1 MFTPLLPI
9 VIGSIYDGKPLPKRM
24 ALCTP
29 DMYAAIFATKA
40 DLQTTHNNDLVLS
53 DLFRSYDMQLQAH
66 LDYVTGKKTAFSPA
80 PGGSM
85 HEAGRAFD
93 LDLAK
98 IKKLTLPKFWPL
110 AAAHG
115 LSPIINAPN
124 PNLDEA
130 WHFDCRG
137 SHALVHEY
145 YTAKKGDNFVSA
157 YTAMA
162 ASAIVSIGQKV
173 DAFGDDVR
181 PAYIQSG
188 LIRLGKTIGD
198 LDGQIGSKT
207 RQGLGELGIDDT
219 LGLDAIAGL
228 VDRKLQEAFPTEFF
242 VPGPVIDNG
251 PVPNHII
258 S

>member
-1 MFTPLLPI
+1 MFTPLIPI
-9 VIGSIYDGKPLPKRM
+9 DIDSIYDRKPLPKRM

-40 DLQTTHNNDLVLS
+40 DLKALRNDLVLS

-66 LDYVTGKKTAFSPA
+66 LDYTSGKKTAFSPP

-93 LDLAK
+93 LDLGK
-98 IKKLTLPKFWPL
+98 VKKLTLPKFWPV
-110 AAAHG
+110 ARRHG
-115 LSPIINAPN
+115 LEPIIKVPN
-124 PNLDEA
+124 PRLSEA

-137 SHALVHEY
+137 SHDLVYQY
-145 YTAKKGDNFVSA
+145 YSAKNGDNFKSP

-162 ASAIVSIGQKV
+162 ASAIISIGRKV
-173 DAFGDDVR
+173 DALGDDVR

-188 LIRLGKTIGD
+188 LIRLGQNIGD
-198 LDGQIGSKT
+198 LDGRIGPKS
-207 RQGLGELGIDDT
+207 RQALGQLNIDDT
-219 LGLDAIAGL
+219 LGLDAVADTI
-228 VDRKLQEAFPTEFF
+228 DRKLQQKFPTEFF
-242 VPGPVIDNG
+242 VPGPVIDTG
-251 PVPNHII
+251 PVPNHLI